1 MLALDHEIAVV
12 IAAAIPAIGA
22 LILGLLV
29 LSRQRVHGIAID
41 QINTAV
47 NHQPIEGPTLVD
59 RVTRLE
65 VSMAHHI
72 EWERAEFAWVSA
84 SLVRIANH
92 VGAILPAP
100 PEEGV

>member
-59 RVTRLE
+59 RVTQLE
-65 VSMAHHI
+65 MSMGHHI

-92 VGAILPAP
+92 VGATLPTP